1 MLAGLVRTV
10 LTVVLV
16 WVVYRWLDATF
27 SNRGNGPRGGRGGGS
42 SGGGVPKQPEAGGGR
57 RQPDDNRVGDYI
69 DYEEV

>member
-1 MLAGLVRTV
+1 MLAGMVRTV

-27 SNRGNGPRGGRGGGS
+27 GNRGNGPRGGGGG
-42 SGGGVPKQPEAGGGR
+42 GGGVPRQPEAGRGR
-57 RQPDDNRVGDYI
+57 QHPDDNRVGEYI

>member
-1 MLAGLVRTV
+1 MLAGFVRTV

-27 SNRGNGPRGGRGGGS
+27 GNRGNGPRGGGGA
-42 SGGGVPKQPEAGGGR
+42 PRQPEAGRGR

-69 DYEEV
+69 EYEEV

>member
-27 SNRGNGPRGGRGGGS
+27 GNRNNGPRGGG
-42 SGGGVPKQPEAGGGR
+42 GGGR
-57 RQPDDNRVGDYI
+57 ASGPPSPWSLS
-69 DYEEV
+69 

>member
-27 SNRGNGPRGGRGGGS
+27 GNRGNGPRGGGG
-42 SGGGVPKQPEAGGGR
+42 SGGGAPRQPEGGRGR
-57 RQPDDNRVGDYI
+57 RQPDDDRVGDYI

>member
-1 MLAGLVRTV
+1 MLAGFVRTV

-27 SNRGNGPRGGRGGGS
+27 GNRNNGPRGGG
-42 SGGGVPKQPEAGGGR
+42 GGGR
-57 RQPDDNRVGDYI
+57 AAGPPSGGSRRPDDNRVGEYV

>member
-1 MLAGLVRTV
+1 MLAGLLRTV

-27 SNRGNGPRGGRGGGS
+27 GNRNNGPRGGGGRASGPPSGGS
-42 SGGGVPKQPEAGGGR
+42 R
-57 RQPDDNRVGDYI
+57 RPDDNRVGEYV

>member
-1 MLAGLVRTV
+1 MLAGFVRTV

-27 SNRGNGPRGGRGGGS
+27 GNRGDGPRGGGGG
-42 SGGGVPKQPEAGGGR
+42 GGGGGAPRQPEAGRGR

-69 DYEEV
+69 EYEEV